1 MKTAQQIT
9 SAIALA
15 CLSASSHAAAVLYT
29 TSASFLTNVAA
40 GSYTENFNG
49 LANPPSGAVA
59 FSGGAFAY
67 SAFAPSDIYLAGGF
81 LGTNQINEALTITF
95 ANGNVTALGANFY
108 ATDISDVFQA
118 VSLSI
123 SLSDGTI
130 ETFTPSTLS
139 NSYRGFVSNIAITS
153 LILSGPGASLYA
165 GLDNLTVG
173 MAAPEPASW
182 ALSGV
187 ALAGLFVARRRKL

>member
-1 MKTAQQIT
+1 MNIANQFT

-29 TSASFLTNVAA
+29 TSASFLTHVAA

-49 LANPPSGAVA
+49 LADPPPGAVA

-81 LGTNQINEALTITF
+81 LGTSQINEALTITF
-95 ANGNVTALGANFY
+95 AAGNVKALGANFY
-108 ATDISDVFQA
+108 ATDISDTFQA
-118 VSLSI
+118 VSMTI
-123 SLSDGTI
+123 TLSDGTI
-130 ETFTPSTLS
+130 ETFTPGTLS
-139 NSYRGFVSNIAITS
+139 DSYRGFVSDVAITS
-153 LILSGPGASLYA
+153 LILSGPGGSLYG

-173 MAAPEPASW
+173 MVVPEPAGW
-182 ALSGV
+182 ALTGV
-187 ALAGLFVARRRKL
+187 ALAGLFVARRRKP